1 MKDSALTLKRQIETA
16 VLRAHPDWGGSR
28 VGEDGKRVRAMSHI
42 YVKLFRY
49 TVYMLYNRRIHSKC
63 SINYYYNM
71 IY

>member
-42 YVKLFRY
+42 
-49 TVYMLYNRRIHSKC
+49 C
-63 SINYYYNM
+63 
-71 IY
+71 